1 MGYQLISSDWQLCIS
16 AVIIHLLV
24 ACDYVYLQ
32 YTSIVIYRLYLP
44 TYLLS
49 IKKIEKNG
57 WKDVTYPIRISSTPL
72 GETTHRIMNNV
83 RTQYWQFPKSWA
95 SPKSFSWSFFV
106 SIINCHKPS
115 ILGKPPNE
123 TIQLIATL
131 RPAVPDLIAGIAHE
145 GHVTHL
151 TKGWKNE
158 FSEAL
163 GINVNHALIYHS
175 LLFFGVYFPNSQ

>member
-1 MGYQLISSDWQLCIS
+1 M
-16 AVIIHLLV
+16 
-24 ACDYVYLQ
+24 
-32 YTSIVIYRLYLP
+32 
-44 TYLLS
+44 
-49 IKKIEKNG
+49 
-57 WKDVTYPIRISSTPL
+57 
-72 GETTHRIMNNV
+72 
-83 RTQYWQFPKSWA
+83 
-95 SPKSFSWSFFV
+95 
-106 SIINCHKPS
+106 
-115 ILGKPPNE
+115 NE
-123 TIQLIATL
+123 TIQLIATI